1 MKISVIMAA
10 YNSSATIA
18 PAVESFLA
26 QDYPDKELIV
36 IDGASRDDTC
46 AIVRAFE
53 SPLIRLHSEPDK
65 GIYDAMNKGLA
76 RVTGDAF
83 GCLNSDD
90 CYARPDALR
99 LIAEGL
105 ARADLVSGQLNFV
118 REHDGSAPVRIWRP
132 EQYRTGAY
140 RRGFS
145 LPHPT
150 TYARRAVLD
159 HVGKFSTEYRSAS
172 DYDWLMRAL
181 EVHGF
186 SHAVIETV
194 LVNMR
199 IGGESTAGLAAIL
212 QNSRELLAIRRDRLG
227 SGPIDAALFLNLIKK
242 FGQRIAPRPASKD

>member
-10 YNSSATIA
+10 YNSGATIGR
-18 PAVESFLA
+18 AVESFLA
-26 QDYPDKELIV
+26 QDHPDKELIV

-46 AIVRAFE
+46 AIVRAFD
-53 SPLIRLHSEPDK
+53 SPLIQLHSQPDK

-132 EQYRTGAY
+132 EQYRPGAY
-140 RRGFS
+140 ARGFS

-159 HVGKFSTEYRSAS
+159 RVGTFSTEYRSAS

-181 EVHGF
+181 EVHGC
-186 SHAVIETV
+186 SHGVIDAV

-199 IGGESTAGLAAIL
+199 IGGESTAGLSAIL
-212 QNSRELLAIRRDRLG
+212 QNSRELLAIRQRRLG
-227 SGPIDAALFLNLIKK
+227 SGPVDAALFLNLIKK
-242 FGQRIAPRPASKD
+242 LRQRTAPQAAQKD